1 MAECMALNPAGEYM
15 FIKADVSLIR
25 IVDEVCEEIKAKEK
39 TVNILLLSAGLPSL
53 DRGETPEH
61 LQVLAALTY
70 YSRIRFIT
78 NLLPLLRHASVLRR
92 VVTVAGG
99 SLEGPLDASDFS
111 ARHVP
116 LRAIRGHL
124 TTLIS
129 LGLEA
134 VAKMAPEVSFIHDY
148 PGTVDTSLASR
159 MPGFVGVVIRAYI
172 YLAGRWICVPIEE
185 SGERHLYLA
194 TSARYPPVN
203 DRNGSD
209 PTVPLGKG
217 VDVARGTNGGI
228 GSGVYSVGWDGESSS
243 PIVQKLLAGLR
254 DKGMVEEIWGHTESE
269 FNRITEPDEG
279 CIA

>member
-1 MAECMALNPAGEYM
+1 MAECRVLNPAGEYM

-25 IVDEVCEEIKAKEK
+25 IVNEVCEEIKAKEK
-39 TVNILLLSAGLPSL
+39 AINILFLSAGLPSL

-61 LQVLAALTY
+61 LQLLAALTY
-70 YSRIRFIT
+70 YSRVRFIT
-78 NLLPLLRHASVLRR
+78 NLLPLLRYASVLRR

-99 SLEGPLDASDFS
+99 SLEGPLDASDFP
-111 ARHVP
+111 ARRIP

-134 VAKMAPEVSFIHDY
+134 VGKTAPEVSFIHDY
-148 PGTVDTSLASR
+148 PGTVDTTLVSR
-159 MPGFVGVVIRAYI
+159 MPGLLGVVLRAYI

-203 DRNGSD
+203 DRKGSD
-209 PTVPLGKG
+209 SAVPLGNR
-217 VDVARGTNGGI
+217 VDVAQGTNGGV

-243 PIVQKLLAGLR
+243 PTVQKLLAGLR
-254 DKGMVEEIWGHTESE
+254 DKGMVEEIWRHTESE

-279 CIA
+279 L